1 MRVEARRKL
10 SDNFVSVTLVLP
22 PISKAIRGG
31 LIFSLLS
38 NIDFPTVNIFHSH
51 VSFAL
56 VHFLEPGCCIG

>member
-10 SDNFVSVTLVLP
+10 SDNFVPVTRVLP
-22 PISKAIRGG
+22 LVSKATRVG

-38 NIDFPTVNIFHSH
+38 NIDSPTGNIFLSH

-56 VHFLEPGCCIG
+56 VHFLEPGWCIG